1 MGIDFLPPPPPFF
14 FLYRGSDII
23 VMHKGSK
30 RVLLEL
36 ALSFFKQDQ
45 DISVPKA

>member
-1 MGIDFLPPPPPFF
+1 MGIDCLPPPPPPL

-23 VMHKGSK
+23 VGIQTGAIGVS
-30 RVLLEL
+30 VI
-36 ALSFFKQDQ
+36 FFKQDQ